1 MEKSSRLSRISSIP
15 FRIYLRVGR
24 TYRAAPRIGNRSRYK
39 IPLARFFNLL
49 ANNCYPIISSTAHK
63 KQVADM
69 LIQIPKI
76 LTSEQADEW
85 SRTLQKAD
93 WSDGRETA
101 GYLSSRVKGNEQL
114 LEKHPLAL
122 KFGDM
127 ILEKLSRNP
136 QFMSAAL
143 PLKIVPPLFNRY
155 REGQAY
161 GNHVDGGVR
170 PVAGSSQRV
179 RTDLSA
185 TLFLSDPADYDGGE
199 LVVQDHFGSQSIKLA
214 AGDMVLYP
222 GTSVHQVRAVTRG
235 TRIAAFFWIQSMV
248 RGNEQRALLYE
259 LDCVVQTLGG
269 SGAEHHEEAVRL
281 AGVYHNLLR
290 FWSDT

>member
-1 MEKSSRLSRISSIP
+1 
-15 FRIYLRVGR
+15 
-24 TYRAAPRIGNRSRYK
+24 
-39 IPLARFFNLL
+39 
-49 ANNCYPIISSTAHK
+49 
-63 KQVADM
+63 M

-76 LTSEQADEW
+76 LTSEQAGELTK
-85 SRTLQKAD
+85 TLEQAD
-93 WSDGRETA
+93 WSDGRQTA

-127 ILEKLSRNP
+127 LLDKLGRNQ

-170 PVAGSSQRV
+170 PVAGSHQRV

-185 TLFLSDPADYDGGE
+185 TLFLSDPASYDGGE
-199 LVVQDHFGSQSIKLA
+199 LVVEDGFGTQRIKLE

-222 GTSVHQVRAVTRG
+222 GTSVHQVTPVTRG
-235 TRIAAFFWIQSMV
+235 ARIAAFFWIQSMV
-248 RGNEQRALLYE
+248 RGNEQRAQLYE
-259 LDCVVQTLGG
+259 LDRVVQGLGA
-269 SGAEHHEEAVRL
+269 SAQHHDEALRL
-281 AGVYHNLLR
+281 AGIYHNLLR

>member
-1 MEKSSRLSRISSIP
+1 
-15 FRIYLRVGR
+15 
-24 TYRAAPRIGNRSRYK
+24 
-39 IPLARFFNLL
+39 
-49 ANNCYPIISSTAHK
+49 
-63 KQVADM
+63 M
-69 LIQIPKI
+69 LIQIPEV
-76 LTSEQADEW
+76 LTPEQAGELN
-85 SRTLQKAD
+85 RTLEKAD

-114 LEKHPLAL
+114 SERHPLAL

-127 ILEKLSRNP
+127 ILDRLGRNQ

-155 REGQAY
+155 RDGQAY

-170 PVAGSSQRV
+170 PVAGSAQRV

-185 TLFLSDPADYDGGE
+185 TLFLSDPADYGGGE
-199 LVVQDHFGSQSIKLA
+199 LVVADNFGSRSIKLA

-222 GTSVHQVRAVTRG
+222 GTSVHQVTPVTRG
-235 TRIAAFFWIQSMV
+235 ARIAAFFWIQSMV

-259 LDCVVQTLGG
+259 LDCVVQALGG
-269 SGAEHHEEAVRL
+269 VGAERHDEALRL
-281 AGVYHNLLR
+281 AGIYHNLLR

>member
-1 MEKSSRLSRISSIP
+1 
-15 FRIYLRVGR
+15 
-24 TYRAAPRIGNRSRYK
+24 
-39 IPLARFFNLL
+39 
-49 ANNCYPIISSTAHK
+49 
-63 KQVADM
+63 M
-69 LIQIPKI
+69 LIQLPRI
-76 LTSEQADEW
+76 LTPEQAGEFN
-85 SRTLQKAD
+85 RTLEKAD
-93 WSDGRETA
+93 WSDGRQTA

-114 LEKHPLAL
+114 SEKHPLAL

-127 ILEKLSRNP
+127 ILDTLGRNP

-155 REGQAY
+155 RDGQAY
-161 GNHVDGGVR
+161 GSHVDGGVR

-199 LVVQDHFGSQSIKLA
+199 LVVEDNFGARSIKLA

-222 GTSVHQVRAVTRG
+222 GTSLHQVRPVTRG
-235 TRIAAFFWIQSMV
+235 ARIAAFFWIQSMV
-248 RGNEQRALLYE
+248 RAGEQRALLYE
-259 LDCVVQTLGG
+259 LDGVVQKLGA
-269 SGAEHHEEAVRL
+269 SGTALHDEALRL

-290 FWSDT
+290 LWSDT

>member
-1 MEKSSRLSRISSIP
+1 LQSHYVVIHITNEL
-15 FRIYLRVGR
+15 
-24 TYRAAPRIGNRSRYK
+24 
-39 IPLARFFNLL
+39 
-49 ANNCYPIISSTAHK
+49 
-63 KQVADM
+63 ADM

-76 LTSEQADEW
+76 LTLEQAGELN
-85 SRTLQKAD
+85 RTLEKAD
-93 WSDGRETA
+93 WADGRETA
-101 GYLSSRVKGNEQL
+101 GYLSSRVKANEQL
-114 LEKHPLAL
+114 PERHPLAL
-122 KFGDM
+122 KLGDM
-127 ILEKLSRNP
+127 LLDKLGRNA

-155 REGQAY
+155 RDGQDY

-185 TLFLSDPADYDGGE
+185 TLFLAEPADYDGGE
-199 LVVQDHFGSQSIKLA
+199 LVVEDTFGQRSIKLA

-222 GTSVHQVRAVTRG
+222 GTSVHHVTPVTRG
-235 TRIAAFFWIQSMV
+235 ARIAAFFWIQSMV

-259 LDCVVQTLGG
+259 LDGVVQRLGG
-269 SGAEHHEEAVRL
+269 GGAAHHEEALRL
-281 AGVYHNLLR
+281 AGIYHNLLR